1 MRHILSCNDRTKQSA
16 VVLCL
21 EGTLVSWLLVSD
33 GHGEHNGLRGSVRR
47 SVTPYVYGRRE
58 LYCSSL
64 ALFK

>member
-1 MRHILSCNDRTKQSA
+1 MRHILSYNDRTKQSA

-21 EGTLVSWLLVSD
+21 EGALVSWLLVSD
-33 GHGEHNGLRGSVRR
+33 GQGEHSGLRGSIHR

-64 ALFK
+64 ALLK